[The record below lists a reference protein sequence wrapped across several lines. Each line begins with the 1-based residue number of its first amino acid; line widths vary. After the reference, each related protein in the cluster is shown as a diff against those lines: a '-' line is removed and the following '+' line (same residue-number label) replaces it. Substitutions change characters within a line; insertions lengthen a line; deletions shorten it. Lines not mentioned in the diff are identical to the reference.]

1 MEFTPPSTRT
11 LLSVLVAAGAG
22 YLLYVL
28 APILTPFLIAG
39 IIAYICDP
47 LVDRLERRKLSRT
60 LGTALVMLAL
70 ALVFVVL
77 VAVLIP
83 LVQAQ
88 TRLMMQ
94 QMPALL
100 DWGRTTLLPWLQ
112 ANLGID
118 IAQDQGALIDWVK
131 AHLAELGQ
139 LTAYLPNL
147 KDSGLM
153 LLTFVSNLLLIP
165 LVTFYL
171 LRDWDTLIARTA
183 EWIPNV
189 MRAQVETIAR
199 EVDAVL
205 SEFIRGQVSVIAIMV
220 LFYAIGLWL
229 AGLDYAL
236 AVGLVAGVLVFVPY
250 LGVVVGVILGT
261 LAALAQGAGLA
272 GLLPIWGVFAA
283 GQLLEGMVITPWLVG
298 DRVGLHPVAV
308 IFALMAFGQLFGF
321 FGVLLAIPASAA
333 LLVAL
338 RHLKPEPPATAATP
352 TPAEPPPPADTP

>member
-1 MEFTPPSTRT
+1 MDFNPPSARS

-28 APILTPFLIAG
+28 SPILTPFLIAA
-39 IIAYICDP
+39 IVAYICDP
-47 LVDRLERRKLSRT
+47 LVDRLERRRWSRT
-60 LGTALVMLAL
+60 LGTVLVLLAL
-70 ALVFVVL
+70 LLVFVIL

-83 LVQAQ
+83 LAQAQ

-94 QMPALL
+94 QLPALL
-100 DWGRTTLLPWLQ
+100 DWGRGTLLPWLQ

-118 IAQDQGALIDWVK
+118 IAQDQGALIDWAK

-153 LLTFVSNLLLIP
+153 LLGLVSNLLLIP

-171 LRDWDTLIARTA
+171 LRDWDDIVAKTA
-183 EWIPNV
+183 EWIPPG
-189 MRAQVETIAR
+189 MRAKIETIAR

-205 SEFIRGQVSVIAIMV
+205 SEFIRGQLSVIALMV

-250 LGVVVGVILGT
+250 LGVVVGVILGS
-261 LAALAQGAGLA
+261 LAALAQGADFY

-283 GQLLEGMVITPWLVG
+283 GQLLEGMVVTPWLVG

-338 RHLKPEPPATAATP
+338 RHLKPETPTAPSSEQPPAST
-352 TPAEPPPPADTP
+352 

>member
-1 MEFTPPSTRT
+1 MDFTPPSTRT

-22 YLLYVL
+22 YLLYTL
-28 APILTPFLIAG
+28 APMLTPFLIAA

-47 LVDRLERRKLSRT
+47 LVDRLVARKLSRT
-60 LGTALVMLAL
+60 LGTVLVLL
-70 ALVFVVL
+70 ALVLLFVLL

-83 LVQAQ
+83 LIQAQ
-88 TRLMMQ
+88 TRMLMRQVPM
-94 QMPALL
+94 LL
-100 DWGRTTLLPWLQ
+100 DWGRASLLPWLQ
-112 ANLGID
+112 TTFGVDLI
-118 IAQDQGALIDWVK
+118 QGQNELIDWAK
-131 AHLAELGQ
+131 AHLSEIGQ

-153 LLTFVSNLLLIP
+153 LLGFLSNLLLVP

-171 LRDWDTLIARTA
+171 LRDWDIAVAKTG
-183 EWIPNV
+183 EWVPAS
-189 MRAQVETIAR
+189 MRPRLSRIAQ

-205 SEFIRGQVSVIAIMV
+205 SEFIRGQLSVIAIMV
-220 LFYAIGLWL
+220 LFYSLGLWL

-236 AVGLVAGVLVFVPY
+236 AVGLIAGVLVFVPY
-250 LGVVVGVILGT
+250 LGVLVGIVLGT
-261 LAALAQGAGLA
+261 LAALAQGAGLY
-272 GLLPIWGVFAA
+272 GMLLIWGVFAA
-283 GQLLEGMVITPWLVG
+283 GQLIEGMVITPWLVG

-338 RHLKPEPPATAATP
+338 RHLKP
-352 TPAEPPPPADTP
+352 D